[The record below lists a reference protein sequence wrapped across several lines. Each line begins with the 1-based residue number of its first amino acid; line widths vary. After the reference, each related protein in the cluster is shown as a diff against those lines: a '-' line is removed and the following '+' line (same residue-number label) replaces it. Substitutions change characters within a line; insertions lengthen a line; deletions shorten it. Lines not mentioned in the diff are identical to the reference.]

1 MQIYELIA
9 IKQKEWRP
17 RGHHSFC
24 VSVRGCGLVALLF
37 FDSRTLEAGVSA
49 RVEQTFGMC
58 GRIAAHCALMNQA

>member
-24 VSVRGCGLVALLF
+24 VSVRG
-37 FDSRTLEAGVSA
+37 SEAVDWL
-49 RVEQTFGMC
+49 RYCFLTVE
-58 GRIAAHCALMNQA
+58 H